1 VTRPRRDSTDRG
13 FTLIELLVA
22 VFITAI
28 VIALGYGALEQSLRN
43 RETVQA
49 NAARLAA
56 VQAAMRAFV
65 QDFGQLAPRPVREP
79 LGAGHQAALVADA
92 HQAVLTRG
100 GFANPA
106 GVQRSTL
113 QRVRYVLEDGVLYR
127 EQWLV
132 LDATLD
138 PPPLRRVLVDG
149 VKSFSLRFMDD
160 GRAWRNDWPPV
171 VAQATP
177 GERELRWRPLAV
189 EVTLEL
195 ADWGRLVRL
204 VEVPG

>member
-1 VTRPRRDSTDRG
+1 MKRHAG

-28 VIALGYGALEQSLRN
+28 LVTLGYGALEQSLRN
-43 RETVQA
+43 RETIDA
-49 NAARLAA
+49 NAARLVA
-56 VQAAMRAFV
+56 VQGAMRTFL

-79 LGAGHQAALVADA
+79 LGAGHQAALVGTAT
-92 HQAVLTRG
+92 QAVLTRG

-113 QRVRYVLEDGVLYR
+113 QRVRYVLEGDVLYR
-127 EQWLV
+127 DQWLV

-138 PPPLRRVLVDG
+138 PPPQRRVLVDG
-149 VKSFSLRFMDD
+149 VKAFSLRFMND
-160 GRAWRNDWPPV
+160 GKAWQESWPP
-171 VAQATP
+171 ATARATP
-177 GERELRWRPLAV
+177 GEHEQRWRPLAV
-189 EVTLEL
+189 EITLEL